1 MENNNLLSSKIIDY
15 INIEKRMYKVVEEKF
30 KIPYLEERWEVCKN
44 IKIVTYDIK
53 YNEIGLVE
61 KEKEELVN
69 KEKIKFYSICPT
81 NNLEGLDLYNI
92 YEAKINTNSC
102 VGGNNCRVFEENKEF
117 YINNYSFR
125 LTLKNESKIFV
136 GKLVDD
142 NIDGKIFENSFFDF
156 YGKVNLTNT
165 LKTVIREEYKTFLK
179 VNNIDIVGGSNSGI
193 LMAQV
198 EYLFKVR
205 KEIYV
210 LKNDQL
216 SVFCPI
222 KQEF

>member
-1 MENNNLLSSKIIDY
+1 M
-15 INIEKRMYKVVEEKF
+15 
-30 KIPYLEERWEVCKN
+30 
-44 IKIVTYDIK
+44 
-53 YNEIGLVE
+53 
-61 KEKEELVN
+61 
-69 KEKIKFYSICPT
+69 
-81 NNLEGLDLYNI
+81 
-92 YEAKINTNSC
+92 
-102 VGGNNCRVFEENKEF
+102 GGNNCRVFEENKEF

-179 VNNIDIVGGSNSGI
+179 VNNIDIVGVSNSGI